1 MTHRSE
7 IANQSPGGTFGDD
20 MLMCGDRV
28 AGTRKRDAFSDL
40 LKSSQAGSTLKKDSM
55 LS

>member
-1 MTHRSE
+1 
-7 IANQSPGGTFGDD
+7 
-20 MLMCGDRV
+20 MLMCGDRIT
-28 AGTRKRDAFSDL
+28 GTRKRDTFSDI